1 MKPQIILGA
10 YYHDKVTD
18 FHGTAMGI
26 VDYFTGC
33 SQGLLVPKVDDSGR
47 LQEAQC
53 FDIQRLVG
61 RDTVPILYVDN
72 SYVTGFDKEA
82 PKR

>member
-10 YYHDKVTD
+10 YYHDKVTG

-33 SQGLLVPKVDDSGR
+33 SQALLVPKVDDSGK
-47 LQEAQC
+47 LQEAQW
-53 FDIQRLVG
+53 FDIQRLVR
-61 RDTVPILYVDN
+61 RDSVPILSVDN